1 MIGPLDML
9 ALLAV
14 LLIGVPHGAADA
26 AIAMQTR
33 LADSR
38 QKLIAFLAL
47 YCAVT
52 ALVIAAWYASPSMA
66 LLIFLALTVFHFGRG
81 DALVYGRGLV
91 SLRALLHG
99 GFIISVA
106 LAHEVE
112 VSALFRLLTAQDAW
126 PIMTVLRLT
135 FLLWLIA
142 LGVALIGNKITLSAF
157 GEIAALF
164 VLACILPPLVA
175 FAVYFCGV
183 HSLRH
188 FKRLARD
195 PRLNRVAHRRLAL
208 WLAAISILAIAGAA
222 YSINPQQIG
231 DGLMQSLFIALAAL
245 TVPHMLLV
253 DGLDPLHRTNTE
265 RSHAS
270 A

>member
-9 ALLAV
+9 SLLAV
-14 LLIGVPHGAADA
+14 LLFGVPHGAADA

-38 QKLIAFLAL
+38 EKLFSFFAL
-47 YCAVT
+47 YCGIT
-52 ALVIAAWYASPSMA
+52 ALVIMAWQAAPNIS

-81 DALVYGRGLV
+81 DALVHGRDALN
-91 SLRALLHG
+91 LRALLHG
-99 GFIISVA
+99 GFIITIA
-106 LAHEVE
+106 LVHEAE

-126 PIMTVLRLT
+126 PIMTVLRLS
-135 FLLWLIA
+135 FLVWLLA
-142 LGVALIGNKITLSAF
+142 LGLAFIGNKITLSALA
-157 GEIAALF
+157 EIAALF
-164 VLACILPPLVA
+164 VLACTLPPLFA

-188 FKRLARD
+188 FKRLVRD
-195 PRLNRVAHRRLAL
+195 PHLNTAAHRRLAL
-208 WLAAISILAIAGAA
+208 CLAAISIFAILGAA
-222 YSINPQQIG
+222 YFISPQQIG

-265 RSHAS
+265 RNHAS